1 MLPVIILGIL
11 AAFGIDYAFNGR
23 SGMKK
28 LDQNMVQSLNTLQ
41 SMLMLGNSDF
51 GIPIMKEINLFDAT
65 AFAIE

>member
-1 MLPVIILGIL
+1 MLHIIVGILG
-11 AAFGIDYAFNGR
+11 AFGALAMHLGR

-28 LDQNMVQSLNTLQ
+28 LDRNMDQSLDTLQ

-51 GIPIMKEINLFDAT
+51 GIPTMKEINLFDAT